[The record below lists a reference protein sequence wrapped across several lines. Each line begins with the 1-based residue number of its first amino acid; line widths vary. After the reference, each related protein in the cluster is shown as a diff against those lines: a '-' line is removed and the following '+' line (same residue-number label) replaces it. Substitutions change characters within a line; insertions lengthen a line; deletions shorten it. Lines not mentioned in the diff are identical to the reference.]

1 MPMRTSERGMNG
13 WLIVAIIAGG
23 VGALLVLVFAFALVI
38 IAAGFAAIRDGVFE
52 PIEPTNER
60 TDG

>member
-1 MPMRTSERGMNG
+1 MNG

>member
-1 MPMRTSERGMNG
+1 MNG

-38 IAAGFAAIRDGVFE
+38 IAAGLAAIRDGVFE